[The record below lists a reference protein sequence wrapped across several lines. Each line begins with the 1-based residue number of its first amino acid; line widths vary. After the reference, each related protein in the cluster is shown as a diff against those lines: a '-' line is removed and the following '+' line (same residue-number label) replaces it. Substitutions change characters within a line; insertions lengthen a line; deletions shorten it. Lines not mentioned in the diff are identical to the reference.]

1 MELNFNL
8 PEKDKTPQSLIKVI
22 GVGGGGSNTLNNMYH
37 KGIAGV
43 DMLICNT
50 DKQALAIS
58 PIPYKI
64 HLGQKLVQGL
74 GAGGDPEVGQ
84 KAAKESE
91 EEIRE
96 YLKSGHT
103 QMLFI
108 TAGMGGGTGTGA
120 APVIARI
127 AKEMDIL
134 VVGIVTTPFS
144 FEGIPRREKAKAGLE
159 KLREYTDTLLIINND
174 KIHQI
179 LGNSGISVKKAF
191 AYADDILFN
200 ATKGIAEIITRPG
213 MINVD
218 FKDVKNVM
226 TNGGTAIMGTA
237 TAEGN
242 NRAKEAAE
250 AAISSPLLDNVDI
263 KGARSILVNITA
275 SEDSLML
282 DEFTFINEFMQNKA
296 GGTSDLFCGMA
307 YDNNMGDKLSVTLI
321 ATGFGEDRNV
331 KKTSVSFYTKSA
343 DTEEHKNEAKE
354 KNNSFKETFMVK
366 DVPAVEEKKQEV
378 IVNKSVQ
385 ETEKPIKSHNVTI
398 IQQKTEQHIVEPSI
412 QIPKKK
418 VFDLYGNETP
428 EDNLEA
434 EKEKLQ
440 REFEN
445 RLKSTSNNKSVDY
458 KDEKILKELED
469 IPAYKRMG
477 KELTKD
483 ENIVISGSK
492 TVLQEKIDPET
503 GEKKIILK
511 ENNSHLHDNVD

>member
-22 GVGGGGSNTLNNMYH
+22 GIGGGGSNTLNNMYH

-50 DKQALAIS
+50 DKQALTIS

-144 FEGIPRREKAKAGLE
+144 FEGVPRREKAKAGLE
-159 KLREYTDTLLIINND
+159 KLKEYTDTLLIINND

-226 TNGGTAIMGTA
+226 TNGGTAIMGTGV
-237 TAEGN
+237 AEGN

-250 AAISSPLLDNVDI
+250 MAMSSPLLDNIDI

-282 DEFTFINEFMQNKA
+282 DEFTYINEYIQNKA

-321 ATGFGEDRNV
+321 ATGFIDS
-331 KKTSVSFYTKSA
+331 KKTTVSFTTKPVEQPK
-343 DTEEHKNEAKE
+343 EEVKQENT
-354 KNNSFKETFMVK
+354 FKETFMVK
-366 DVPAVEEKKQEV
+366 DNLMLEKKQEV
-378 IVNKSVQ
+378 VVTKESQ
-385 ETEKPIKSHNVTI
+385 EIEKPIKNHNVTI
-398 IQQKTEQHIVEPSI
+398 IQQKTENIVEQNTQTS
-412 QIPKKK
+412 KKK

-428 EDNLEA
+428 EDNTEA

-440 REFEN
+440 KEFEN
-445 RLKSTSNNKSVDY
+445 RLKNTNNNKSVDY

-477 KELTKD
+477 KDLVVEK
-483 ENIVISGSK
+483 EIVISGSK
-492 TVLQEKIDPET
+492 TVLQEKIDPNT

>member
-1 MELNFNL
+1 MELNFDL

-50 DKQALAIS
+50 DRQALAMS

-144 FEGIPRREKAKAGLE
+144 FEGMPRKEKAKIGLE

-191 AYADDILFN
+191 AYADDVLFN
-200 ATKGIAEIITRPG
+200 ATRGIAEIITRPG

-242 NRAKEAAE
+242 NRAKEAVE
-250 AAISSPLLDNVDI
+250 AAMSSPLLDNVDI
-263 KGARSILVNITA
+263 RGARSILVNITG
-275 SEDSLML
+275 SEESLML
-282 DEFTFINEFMQNKA
+282 DEFTYINQYIQERA
-296 GGTSDLFCGMA
+296 GGTADLFTGMA
-307 YDNNMGDKLSVTLI
+307 YDNNMGDKLSVTVI
-321 ATGFGEDRNV
+321 ATGFNND
-331 KKTSVSFYTKSA
+331 YKSSKIQINSLNIA
-343 DTEEHKNEAKE
+343 NKNTEESKNLIKNE
-354 KNNSFKETFMVK
+354 NSFKETFMVK
-366 DVPAVEEKKQEV
+366 DILTEEKNKEITINKQTSE
-378 IVNKSVQ
+378 I
-385 ETEKPIKSHNVTI
+385 EKPTKSHVTI
-398 IQQKTEQHIVEPSI
+398 IQQKTEGIADQETQSMS
-412 QIPKKK
+412 KKK

-428 EDNLEA
+428 EDNFEA

-458 KDEKILKELED
+458 KDQKILKELED

-477 KELTKD
+477 KDFSHQQE
-483 ENIVISGSK
+483 IIISGSK
-492 TVLQEKIDPET
+492 TILQEKVDPQT
-503 GEKKIILK
+503 GEKKITLK

>member
-8 PEKDKTPQSLIKVI
+8 PEKDTTPQSLIKVI
-22 GVGGGGSNTLNNMYH
+22 GIGGGGSNTLNNMYH

-50 DKQALAIS
+50 DRQALAIS

-144 FEGIPRREKAKAGLE
+144 FEGIPRKEKAKIGLDRL
-159 KLREYTDTLLIINND
+159 KEYTDTLLVINND

-226 TNGGTAIMGTA
+226 TNGGTAIMGTGI
-237 TAEGN
+237 AEGN

-250 AAISSPLLDNVDI
+250 MAMTSPLLDNVDI

-282 DEFTFINEFMQNKA
+282 DEFTYINEYIQNRA
-296 GGTSDLFCGMA
+296 GGTGDLFCGMA

-321 ATGFGEDRNV
+321 ATGFEQV
-331 KKTSVSFYTKSA
+331 KNTKS
-343 DTEEHKNEAKE
+343 TLSLSTEQTKNKEEHGDN
-354 KNNSFKETFMVK
+354 FKKTFMVK
-366 DVPAVEEKKQEV
+366 DENYALEEKEEVVVDKQKQNKEV
-378 IVNKSVQ
+378 EKSV
-385 ETEKPIKSHNVTI
+385 KNNVTV
-398 IQQKTEQHIVEPSI
+398 IQQKTEHITEKNTQTSN
-412 QIPKKK
+412 KK

-428 EDNLEA
+428 DDNTEA
-434 EKEKLQ
+434 AKEKLQ
-440 REFEN
+440 KEFEN
-445 RLKSTSNNKSVDY
+445 RLKNTSNNKSVDY

-477 KELTKD
+477 KDLESNT
-483 ENIVISGSK
+483 EIIVSGSK

>member
-22 GVGGGGSNTLNNMYH
+22 GIGGGGSNTLNNMYH

-96 YLKSGHT
+96 YLKSGQT

-144 FEGIPRREKAKAGLE
+144 FEGIPRKEKAKAGLE

-237 TAEGN
+237 VAEGN

-250 AAISSPLLDNVDI
+250 AAMSSPLLDNIDI

-282 DEFTFINEFMQNKA
+282 DEFTYINEYIQNRA
-296 GGTSDLFCGMA
+296 GGTGDLFCGMA
-307 YDNNMGDKLSVTLI
+307 YDDTMGDKLSVTLI
-321 ATGFGEDRNV
+321 ATGFTHEKNI
-331 KKTSVSFYTKSA
+331 KKTTVSFS
-343 DTEEHKNEAKE
+343 
-354 KNNSFKETFMVK
+354 NNSVEQIKEVKEENTFKEAFMVK
-366 DVPAVEEKKQEV
+366 DTPVLEEKKQETV
-378 IVNKSVQ
+378 VVKQNQ
-385 ETEKPIKSHNVTI
+385 ETEKSVKNHNVTI
-398 IQQKTEQHIVEPSI
+398 IQQKTENIVE
-412 QIPKKK
+412 QNAQTVKKK

-428 EDNLEA
+428 EDNTEA

-440 REFEN
+440 KEFEK
-445 RLKSTSNNKSVDY
+445 RLKNTSNNKSVDY

-477 KELTKD
+477 KNLIKD
-483 ENIVISGSK
+483 EEIIISGSK
-492 TVLQEKIDPET
+492 TVLQEKTDPET

>member
-22 GVGGGGSNTLNNMYH
+22 GIGGGGSNTLNNMYH

-50 DKQALAIS
+50 DKQALTIS

-144 FEGIPRREKAKAGLE
+144 FEGIPRRDKAKAGLE
-159 KLREYTDTLLIINND
+159 KLKEYTDTLLIINND

-226 TNGGTAIMGTA
+226 TNGGTAIMGTGV
-237 TAEGN
+237 AEGN

-250 AAISSPLLDNVDI
+250 MAMSSPLLDNIDI

-282 DEFTFINEFMQNKA
+282 DEFTYINEYIQNKA

-307 YDNNMGDKLSVTLI
+307 YDNNMGEKLTVTLI
-321 ATGFGEDRNV
+321 ATGFTDSR
-331 KKTSVSFYTKSA
+331 KTTTSFSTKSIEQPK
-343 DTEEHKNEAKE
+343 EEVKQENT
-354 KNNSFKETFMVK
+354 FKETFMVK
-366 DVPAVEEKKQEV
+366 DNLMLEKKQEV
-378 IVNKSVQ
+378 VVTKESQ
-385 ETEKPIKSHNVTI
+385 EIEKPIKNHNVTI
-398 IQQKTEQHIVEPSI
+398 IQQKTENIVEQNTQTS
-412 QIPKKK
+412 KKK

-428 EDNLEA
+428 EDNTEA

-440 REFEN
+440 KEFEN
-445 RLKSTSNNKSVDY
+445 RLKNTNNNKSVDY

-477 KELTKD
+477 KDLVIEK
-483 ENIVISGSK
+483 EIVISGSK
-492 TVLQEKIDPET
+492 TVLQEKIDPNT

>member
-1 MELNFNL
+1 MELNFDL
-8 PEKDKTPQSLIKVI
+8 PEKDKTPQSIIKVI

-43 DMLICNT
+43 DMLVCNT
-50 DKQALAIS
+50 DRQALAMS

-96 YLKSGHT
+96 YLKLGNT

-144 FEGIPRREKAKAGLE
+144 FEGIQRKERAKMGLE
-159 KLREYTDTLLIINND
+159 KLREYTDTLLVINND

-179 LGNSGISVKKAF
+179 LGNSGITAKKAF
-191 AYADDILFN
+191 AYADDVLFN
-200 ATKGIAEIITRPG
+200 ATRGIVEIITKPG
-213 MINVD
+213 LINVD

-226 TNGGTAIMGTA
+226 SNGGTAIMGTA
-237 TAEGN
+237 TAQGN
-242 NRAKEAAE
+242 NRAKEAVE
-250 AAISSPLLDNVDI
+250 AAMSSPLLDNVDI
-263 KGARSILVNITA
+263 RGARSILVNITG

-282 DEFTFINEFMQNKA
+282 DEFTYINQYIQEKA
-296 GGTSDLFCGMA
+296 GGKADLFTGMA
-307 YDNNMGDKLSVTLI
+307 YDNSMGDKISVTVI
-321 ATGFGEDRNV
+321 ATGFDNEQKT
-331 KKTSVSFYTKSA
+331 KKSQFISFAGTESV
-343 DTEEHKNEAKE
+343 KNEIKTE
-354 KNNSFKETFMVK
+354 NFFKETFMVK
-366 DVPAVEEKKQEV
+366 DTTIEEKKKDVTLSSANQT
-378 IVNKSVQ
+378 
-385 ETEKPIKSHNVTI
+385 ETEKPIKNQVITI
-398 IQQKTEQHIVEPSI
+398 VQHKTET
-412 QIPKKK
+412 IPEQENQNTTKKK
-418 VFDLYGNETP
+418 VFELYGSETP
-428 EDNLEA
+428 DDNNIELE
-434 EKEKLQ
+434 KQKLQ

-477 KELTKD
+477 KD
-483 ENIVISGSK
+483 FSNYQNIVISGSK
-492 TVLQEKIDPET
+492 TILQENTDPET
-503 GEKKIILK
+503 GEKKITLK
-511 ENNSHLHDNVD
+511 QNNSHLHDNVD